1 MIFDFLSL
9 ISYII
14 LIQCI
19 SQMKNIELIDNGEKS
34 WEWACSRMGII
45 NTLVNEKIDHKPL
58 KGLRLGLSLH
68 VTKETSVLVIAAIK
82 LGSKVSLC
90 SANPLS
96 VQEDIAA
103 FLSSKG
109 VKVYAWKDETEREYF
124 DNIKQVL
131 ETGPQVLT
139 DDGSNL
145 HIMAHNKKIQ
155 GILGGTEET
164 TSGITRLR
172 ALEEKGM
179 LLYPIIGVN
188 EARTKHLFDN
198 RYGTGQ
204 STLMAIIKLTNVLIA
219 GKHIVVCGYGY
230 VGKGVASRAKGLG
243 AIVTVV
249 EVDSLRALEAYMD
262 GYQVRKIIEVVD
274 KGDIFITCTGQKNVI
289 SEKHFRK
296 MKNGAILA
304 NAGHFDN
311 EIEVDKLFLNSKENY
326 QIKPYLD
333 CFHIHGKKI
342 FLLSKGRVVNL
353 VGAEG
358 NPPEVMAMS
367 FANQLLSIIHVF
379 RNHKKMQ
386 NKVYSVPENIDSNVA
401 KLSIKYLG
409 ISIDR
414 LTQLQIKYAKSY

>member
-1 MIFDFLSL
+1 
-9 ISYII
+9 

-19 SQMKNIELIDNGEKS
+19 SQLKNIELIANGEKS

-45 NTLVNEKIDHKPL
+45 NTLVNEKIEHKPL
-58 KGLRLGLSLH
+58 NGLRLGLSLH

-124 DNIKQVL
+124 DNMKQVL

-386 NKVYSVPENIDSNVA
+386 NKVYPVPENIDSNVA

>member
-1 MIFDFLSL
+1 
-9 ISYII
+9 
-14 LIQCI
+14 
-19 SQMKNIELIDNGEKS
+19 MKNIELIANGEKS

-45 NTLVNEKIDHKPL
+45 NTLVNEKIEHKPL

-172 ALEEKGM
+172 ALEEQGK

-188 EARTKHLFDN
+188 EAHTKHLFDN

>member
-1 MIFDFLSL
+1 
-9 ISYII
+9 
-14 LIQCI
+14 
-19 SQMKNIELIDNGEKS
+19 MKNIELIANGEKS

-45 NTLVNEKIDHKPL
+45 NTLINDKIEHKPL

-68 VTKETSVLVIAAIK
+68 VTKETSVLVIAAMK

-131 ETGPQVLT
+131 QTGPQVLT

-145 HIMAHNKKIQ
+145 HIMAHNKKVQ

-172 ALEEKGM
+172 ALEEQGK

-204 STLMAIIKLTNVLIA
+204 STLMAIIKLTNILIA
-219 GKHIVVCGYGY
+219 GKHIVICGYGY

-262 GYQVRKIIEVVD
+262 GYQVRKIIQVVD
-274 KGDIFITCTGQKNVI
+274 KADIFITCTGQKNVI

-342 FLLSKGRVVNL
+342 YLLSKGRVVNL

-386 NKVYSVPENIDSNVA
+386 NKVYPVPENIDSNVA

>member
-1 MIFDFLSL
+1 
-9 ISYII
+9 
-14 LIQCI
+14 
-19 SQMKNIELIDNGEKS
+19 MKNIELIANGEKS

-45 NTLVNEKIDHKPL
+45 NTLVNEKIEHKPL

-131 ETGPQVLT
+131 ETRPQVLT

>member
-1 MIFDFLSL
+1 
-9 ISYII
+9 
-14 LIQCI
+14 
-19 SQMKNIELIDNGEKS
+19 MKNIELIANGEKS

-45 NTLVNEKIDHKPL
+45 NTLVNEKIEHKPL

-188 EARTKHLFDN
+188 EARTKYLFDN

>member
-1 MIFDFLSL
+1 M
-9 ISYII
+9 
-14 LIQCI
+14 IQCI
-19 SQMKNIELIDNGEKS
+19 SQLKNIELIANGEKS

-45 NTLVNEKIDHKPL
+45 NTLVNEKIEHKPL

-68 VTKETSVLVIAAIK
+68 VTKETSVLVIAAVK

-131 ETGPQVLT
+131 ETAPQVLT

-204 STLMAIIKLTNVLIA
+204 STLMAIIKLTNVLVA
-219 GKHIVVCGYGY
+219 GKHIVICGFGD

-386 NKVYSVPENIDSNVA
+386 NKVYPVPENIDSNVA

-414 LTQLQIKYAKSY
+414 LTQLQIKYANSY

>member
-1 MIFDFLSL
+1 
-9 ISYII
+9 
-14 LIQCI
+14 
-19 SQMKNIELIDNGEKS
+19 MKNIELIANGEKS

-45 NTLVNEKIDHKPL
+45 NTLVNEKIEHKPL
-58 KGLRLGLSLH
+58 KGVRLGLSLH

-131 ETGPQVLT
+131 ETRPQVLT

-172 ALEEKGM
+172 ALEEQGK

-230 VGKGVASRAKGLG
+230 VGKGVASRAKGMG

-311 EIEVDKLFLNSKENY
+311 EIEVDKLFLISKGSY
-326 QIKPYLD
+326 PIKPNLD
-333 CFHIHGKKI
+333 CIQIDGKDI

-367 FANQLLSIIHVF
+367 FANQLLSIIHIF

-386 NKVYSVPENIDSNVA
+386 NKVYPVPENIDSNVA
-401 KLSIKYLG
+401 ELSLKYLG
-409 ISIDR
+409 ISIDK
-414 LTQLQIKYAKSY
+414 LTPLQRKYAISY

>member
-1 MIFDFLSL
+1 L
-9 ISYII
+9 
-14 LIQCI
+14 
-19 SQMKNIELIDNGEKS
+19 KNIELIANGEKS

-45 NTLVNEKIDHKPL
+45 NTLVNDKIEHKPL

-68 VTKETSVLVIAAIK
+68 VTKETSVLVVAAIK

-124 DNIKQVL
+124 DNMKQVL

-386 NKVYSVPENIDSNVA
+386 NKVYPVPENIDSNVA

>member
-1 MIFDFLSL
+1 
-9 ISYII
+9 
-14 LIQCI
+14 
-19 SQMKNIELIDNGEKS
+19 MKNIELIANGEKS

-45 NTLVNEKIDHKPL
+45 NTLVNEKIEHKPL

-124 DNIKQVL
+124 DNMKQVL

-172 ALEEKGM
+172 ALEEQGK

-230 VGKGVASRAKGLG
+230 VGKGVASRAKGMG

>member
-1 MIFDFLSL
+1 
-9 ISYII
+9 
-14 LIQCI
+14 
-19 SQMKNIELIDNGEKS
+19 MKNIELIANGEKS
-34 WEWACSRMGII
+34 WEWAYSRMGII

-131 ETGPQVLT
+131 QTGPQVLT

-172 ALEEKGM
+172 ALEEQGK

-219 GKHIVVCGYGY
+219 GKHIVICGYGY

-333 CFHIHGKKI
+333 CFHIQGKKI

>member
-1 MIFDFLSL
+1 
-9 ISYII
+9 
-14 LIQCI
+14 
-19 SQMKNIELIDNGEKS
+19 MKNIELIANGEKS

-45 NTLVNEKIDHKPL
+45 NTLVNEKIEHKPL

-230 VGKGVASRAKGLG
+230 VGKGVASRAKGMG